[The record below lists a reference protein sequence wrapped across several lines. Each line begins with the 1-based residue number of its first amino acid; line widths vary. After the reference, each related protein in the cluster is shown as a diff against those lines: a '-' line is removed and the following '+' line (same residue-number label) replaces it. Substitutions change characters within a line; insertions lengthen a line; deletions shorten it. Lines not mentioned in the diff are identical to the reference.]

1 MKRLYFFVV
10 ATLVLGC
17 FGCANLPIEEDSV
30 VVEPADYTLE
40 VSIAEP
46 HTKVSLGSKGENG
59 VYPLYWSA
67 GDRILVNGHKSSEAI
82 IDEANPSCARFSF
95 EDVILNYP
103 YDILYPVN
111 DLLLESL
118 PVVGGSQTFSSSANV
133 GTYGESVIFSSQQN
147 YVEGGFESGTTPMYG
162 RVTNSSEGIKLNHL
176 SGVLRFAILG
186 SDNTSSLA
194 SMTITAESGAIA
206 GAFDIDFS
214 TGKLTPNEGAT
225 NILNY
230 SFGEGLSLSTTEA
243 MEFFVVLPCGEF
255 GLCTAV
261 LRLTDGKEMTIK
273 FNTSGASAV
282 KAGIVREFKAVT
294 FKKGVEV
301 TLAPFESESDDLI
314 VDKSAYAVQPTMVDG
329 EYLVINNEKELMWLC
344 FYGTTVSGVTYNK
357 VRLGQSIDMGVFS
370 LVSLPAMKLNAGVEI
385 DGNNKSI
392 TGLNIEEESSS
403 IFGDTN
409 NLNIHDLTLID
420 CSVKSSLQ
428 TGAGILVGKVSE
440 ALTVNNVSF
449 NNCSVMAPCKI
460 GLVAGAL
467 HTGTF
472 NVSNVVANGGV
483 VETSYVS
490 GKSGLAG
497 GLVGCIAKSGDGA
510 TTSTASF
517 TNCTTSATVKSY
529 MEGTNY
535 FYGKMV
541 GQFGG
546 YNGDEK
552 LYFVNCN
559 GEDATLVPM
568 YDQGT
573 KNAESAVLSFCEAHR
588 ADFCQTTLT
597 SATDN
602 LLGGER
608 YCRGEVYFD
617 GNRFFYEWDGKRSA
631 TMIEDGDGRNLVYSP
646 FDLAKA
652 QGVSYGDTTGIV
664 FMTSVDMGGHTFKPI
679 NYVRY
684 LDGGNFELHNL
695 KVVRTHDA
703 ANNRGA
709 GFIVYASGTTVHKNL
724 TFVGADVTCNHD
736 STIAPLEYGND
747 NDGGAGNAYAG
758 TLVSRS
764 WRSSITDANGDTT
777 GYTTYTISNVHARDG
792 KVRGVCKVGGLVGA
806 MRGEITMD
814 NCSVDNYVVENYDP
828 QVANYYIMTKSI
840 ASNSYMVEGLQW
852 WYTAGEC
859 GGLIG
864 FLEAHYAEITNCAVT
879 NTQINCVG
887 QPNKEV
893 YANVWKASDYVAGA
907 YTNGSSLFGSA
918 TTHIAGRHINQFIGD
933 IRSRRTESQQTNG
946 TGEYTNKI
954 INYTV
959 SGNTYNGVAAES
971 TNVYNHNYA
980 SGKYCDAVGCAY
992 YTGVDI
998 NLIIASSHVSEC
1010 AGTLI
1015 FQPKGGTETTLTEAI
1030 GKGNNM
1036 DWYGGD
1042 GSISMWNQKSYYP
1055 EAPAN

>member
-17 FGCANLPIEEDSV
+17 FGCANLPIEEDVV

-186 SDNTSSLA
+186 SDNTSTLA
-194 SMTITAESGAIA
+194 SMTIIAESGAIA

-243 MEFFVVLPCGEF
+243 REFFVVLPCGEF

-261 LRLTDGKEMTIK
+261 LRLTDGKEMTVK
-273 FNTSGASAV
+273 FSTLGASAV

-314 VDKSAYAVQPTMVDG
+314 VDKNAYAVQPTMVDG

-344 FYGTTVSGVTYNK
+344 FYGATVSGVTYNK
-357 VRLGQSIDMGVFS
+357 VRLGQSIDMGVFR

-409 NLNIHDLTLID
+409 NLNIHNLTLID

-440 ALTVNNVSF
+440 ALTVNNVTF
-449 NNCSVMAPCKI
+449 NNCSVVAPCNI

-467 HTGTF
+467 HSGSF
-472 NVSNVVANGGV
+472 NISNVVANGGV

-510 TTSTASF
+510 TTSTATF

-552 LYFVNCN
+552 IYFVNCN

-568 YDQGT
+568 YDQGA
-573 KNAESAVLSFCEAHR
+573 KHAESAVLSFCEAHR

-608 YCRGEVYFD
+608 YCRGEVYYD
-617 GNRFFYEWDGKRSA
+617 GNRVFYEWDGKRAA

-664 FMTSVDMGGHTFKPI
+664 FMTSVDMGGHAFKPI

-684 LDGGNFELHNL
+684 LDGGGFELHNL

-709 GFIVYASGTTVHKNL
+709 GFIVYANGATVHKNL

-736 STIAPLEYGND
+736 SSIAPLEYGNED
-747 NDGGAGNAYAG
+747 DGGAGNAYAG
-758 TLVSRS
+758 VLVSR
-764 WRSSITDANGDTT
+764 TATGANP
-777 GYTTYTISNVHARDG
+777 YTASNVHVKSS
-792 KVRGVCKVGGLVGA
+792 KVRGVCKVGGLIGNVYNTNTGV
-806 MRGEITMD
+806 ITVE
-814 NCSVDNYVVENYDP
+814 NCSVDGSTIENYDP
-828 QVANYYIMTKSI
+828 KVWNYYKMYREIDASFLGDYI
-840 ASNSYMVEGLQW
+840 AEGVQW

-864 FLEAHYAEITNCAVT
+864 FVSAKTANITNCSVT
-879 NTQINCVG
+879 NCNINCTG
-887 QPNKEV
+887 QENKEV
-893 YANVWKASDYVAGA
+893 TVNIFQASNFVANSYTSGASTFMLA
-907 YTNGSSLFGSA
+907 YT
-918 TTHIAGRHINQFIGD
+918 TIAGRHVNQFIGD
-933 IRSRRTESQQTNG
+933 IRSQRSESQQENG
-946 TGEYTNKI
+946 TDEYTTTI
-954 INYTV
+954 TDYTV
-959 SGNTYNGVAAES
+959 SGNKYNGVDADS
-971 TNVYNHNYA
+971 INDYNHEYA
-980 SGKYCDAVGCAY
+980 SGQYCPVVGCAY
-992 YTGVDI
+992 YTGVDMKILI
-998 NLIIASSHVSEC
+998 NIHVMHC
-1010 AGTLI
+1010 AGTLT
-1015 FQPKGGTETTLTEAI
+1015 FNEKGGSSTTLTEAV
-1030 GKGNNM
+1030 GSGSSLSWFGGNSST
-1036 DWYGGD
+1036 
-1042 GSISMWNQKSYYP
+1042 GSGSSYYP
-1055 EAPAN
+1055 AAPTE

>member
-17 FGCANLPIEEDSV
+17 FGCANLPIEEDVV

-118 PVVGGSQTFSSSANV
+118 PVVGCSQTFSSSANV

-186 SDNTSSLA
+186 SDNTSTLA
-194 SMTITAESGAIA
+194 SMTIIAESGAIA

-225 NILNY
+225 NTLNY

-243 MEFFVVLPCGEF
+243 REFFVVLPCGEF

-261 LRLTDGKEMTIK
+261 LRLTDGKEMTVK
-273 FNTSGASAV
+273 FSTLGASAV

-440 ALTVNNVSF
+440 ALTVNNVTF

-467 HTGTF
+467 HSGSF
-472 NVSNVVANGGV
+472 NISNVVANGGV

-510 TTSTASF
+510 TTSTATF

-568 YDQGT
+568 YDQGA
-573 KNAESAVLSFCEAHR
+573 KHAESAVLSFCEAHR

-617 GNRFFYEWDGKRSA
+617 GSRFFYEWDGKRAA

-684 LDGGNFELHNL
+684 LDGGGFELHNL

-758 TLVSRS
+758 VLLSRTLGN
-764 WRSSITDANGDTT
+764 DNA
-777 GYTTYTISNVHARDG
+777 YTVSNVHVVNS
-792 KVRGVCKVGGLVGA
+792 KVKGVCKVGGLIGNMTNTKTGA
-806 MRGEITMD
+806 ITID
-814 NCSVDNYVVENYDP
+814 NCSVEGSIVENYDP
-828 QVANYYIMTKSI
+828 KVVNYYS
-840 ASNSYMVEGLQW
+840 MVKTIDTSFLGSFVAEGLQW

-864 FLEAHYAEITNCAVT
+864 FVSAKNATISNCAVK
-879 NTQINCVG
+879 NTQINCTG
-887 QPNKEV
+887 QENKTV
-893 YANVWKASDYVAGA
+893 TVNIFNSSNYVEGA
-907 YTNGSSLFGSA
+907 YASGKSTFMLA
-918 TTHIAGRHINQFIGD
+918 YTTIAGRHVNQFIGD
-933 IRSRRTESQQTNG
+933 LRSQRSESQQENG
-946 TGEYTNKI
+946 TGEYTTNI
-954 INYTV
+954 TNYTV
-959 SGNTYNGVAAES
+959 SGNSYNGVSADS
-971 TNVYNHNYA
+971 TNDYNHNYA
-980 SGKYCDAVGCAY
+980 SGKYCPVVGCAY
-992 YTGVDI
+992 YTGVDMKILI
-998 NLIIASSHVSEC
+998 NIHVQHC
-1010 AGTLI
+1010 AGTLT
-1015 FQPKGGTETTLTEAI
+1015 FNEKGGSSTTLTEAI
-1030 GKGNNM
+1030 GSG
-1036 DWYGGD
+1036 DGLSWFGGD
-1042 GSISMWNQKSYYP
+1042 GSTGSGSSYYP
-1055 EAPAN
+1055 AAPAN

>member
-17 FGCANLPIEEDSV
+17 FGCANLPIEEDTV

-133 GTYGESVIFSSQQN
+133 GTYGESVIFSSLQN

-243 MEFFVVLPCGEF
+243 REFFVVLPCGEF

-261 LRLTDGKEMTIK
+261 LRLTDGKEMTVK
-273 FNTSGASAV
+273 FSTLGASAV

-344 FYGTTVSGVTYNK
+344 FYGATVSGVTYNK

-440 ALTVNNVSF
+440 ALTVNNVTF
-449 NNCSVMAPCKI
+449 NNCSVVAPCKI

-467 HTGTF
+467 HSGSF

-510 TTSTASF
+510 TTSTATF

-568 YDQGT
+568 YDQGA
-573 KNAESAVLSFCEAHR
+573 KHAESAVLSFCEAHR

-608 YCRGEVYFD
+608 YCRGEVYYD
-617 GNRFFYEWDGKRSA
+617 GSRFVSEWDGKRSA
-631 TMIEDGDGRNLVYSP
+631 TMITSVDGEITTYYVYSA
-646 FDLAKA
+646 FDLAAAAGQSYNTAKSVVFKA
-652 QGVSYGDTTGIV
+652 D
-664 FMTSVDMGGHTFKPI
+664 VDMGGHPFKPI
-679 NYVRY
+679 NYICD
-684 LDGGNFELHNL
+684 LDGENHSIHNL
-695 KVVRTHDA
+695 KVDITQNA
-703 ANNRGA
+703 SKNYGA
-709 GFIVYASGTTVHKNL
+709 GFMVYASANPTTHKNL
-724 TFVGADVTCNHD
+724 TFVGADVSCKHD
-736 STIAPLEYGND
+736 ATIAPLAYGD
-747 NDGGAGNAYAG
+747 TDDGGAGNAYAG
-758 TLVSRS
+758 ILLSRVLSSDSAYTVSN
-764 WRSSITDANGDTT
+764 I
-777 GYTTYTISNVHARDG
+777 NVKDS
-792 KVRGVCKVGGLVGA
+792 KVRGVCKVGGLIGYLYNTKTGVVTVEG
-806 MRGEITMD
+806 
-814 NCSVDNYVVENYDP
+814 CSVDNTTIENYDP
-828 QVANYYIMTKSI
+828 QVVNYYKMET
-840 ASNSYMVEGLQW
+840 NSSGMVIDGLQW

-864 FLEAHYAEITNCAVT
+864 FVNAKRANIASCSVTNCR
-879 NTQINCVG
+879 INCVG
-887 QPNKEV
+887 QPNKDV
-893 YANVWKASDYVAGA
+893 VANIWDESKWVAGA
-907 YTNGSSLFGSA
+907 YTSGVSIRGNA
-918 TTHIAGRHINQFIGD
+918 TTTIAGRHINQFIGD
-933 IRSRRTESQQTNG
+933 LRSQRTETQQKEG
-946 TGEYTNKI
+946 TGEYTTTI
-954 INYTV
+954 SDYFV
-959 SGNTYNGVAAES
+959 SGNSYNGVAAES
-971 TNVYNHNYA
+971 TNDYNHEYA
-980 SGKYCDAVGCAY
+980 SGQYCPVVGCAY
-992 YTGVDI
+992 YTGVDVNVII
-998 NLIIASSHVSEC
+998 NIHVSHC

-1015 FQPKGGTETTLTEAI
+1015 FNAKGGEATTLTEAI
-1030 GKGNNM
+1030 GSGNGMSWFGGNSKNVNVGILSNKGT
-1036 DWYGGD
+1036 
-1042 GSISMWNQKSYYP
+1042 SYYP
-1055 EAPAN
+1055 EAPQTK

>member
-17 FGCANLPIEEDSV
+17 FGCANLPIEEDVV

-46 HTKVSLGSKGENG
+46 HTKVSLGNKGENG

-118 PVVGGSQTFSSSANV
+118 PVVGCSQTFSSSANV

-186 SDNTSSLA
+186 SDNTSTLA
-194 SMTITAESGAIA
+194 SMTIIAESGAIA

-225 NILNY
+225 NTLNY

-243 MEFFVVLPCGEF
+243 REFFVVLPCGEF

-261 LRLTDGKEMTIK
+261 LRLTDGKEMTVK
-273 FNTSGASAV
+273 FSTLGASAV

-440 ALTVNNVSF
+440 ALTVNNVTF

-467 HTGTF
+467 HSGSF

-510 TTSTASF
+510 TTSTATF
-517 TNCTTSATVKSY
+517 ANCTTSATVKSY

-552 LYFVNCN
+552 IYFVNCN

-568 YDQGT
+568 YDQGA
-573 KNAESAVLSFCEAHR
+573 KHAESAVLSFCETHR

-608 YCRGEVYFD
+608 YCRGEVYYD
-617 GNRFFYEWDGKRSA
+617 GSRFFYEWDGKRAA

-684 LDGGNFELHNL
+684 LDGSNFELHNL

-736 STIAPLEYGND
+736 STIAPLEYGNTA
-747 NDGGAGNAYAG
+747 DGGAGNAYAG
-758 TLVSRS
+758 VLLSRTLGN
-764 WRSSITDANGDTT
+764 DNA
-777 GYTTYTISNVHARDG
+777 YTVSNVHVVNS
-792 KVRGVCKVGGLVGA
+792 KVKGVCKVGGLIGNMTNTKTGA
-806 MRGEITMD
+806 ITID
-814 NCSVDNYVVENYDP
+814 NCSVEGSIVENYDP
-828 QVANYYIMTKSI
+828 KVVNYYS
-840 ASNSYMVEGLQW
+840 MVKNIDTSFLGSFVAEGLQW

-864 FLEAHYAEITNCAVT
+864 FVSAKSATISNCAVK
-879 NTQINCVG
+879 NTQINCTG
-887 QPNKEV
+887 QENKTV
-893 YANVWKASDYVAGA
+893 TVNIFNSSNYVEGA
-907 YTNGSSLFGSA
+907 YASGKSTFMLA
-918 TTHIAGRHINQFIGD
+918 YTTIAGRHVNQFIGD
-933 IRSRRTESQQTNG
+933 LRSQRSESQQENG
-946 TGEYTNKI
+946 TGEYTTNI
-954 INYTV
+954 TNYTV
-959 SGNTYNGVAAES
+959 SGNSYNGVSADS
-971 TNVYNHNYA
+971 TNDYNHNYA
-980 SGKYCDAVGCAY
+980 SGKYCPVVGCAY
-992 YTGVDI
+992 YTGVDMKILI
-998 NLIIASSHVSEC
+998 NIHVQHC
-1010 AGTLI
+1010 AGTLT
-1015 FQPKGGTETTLTEAI
+1015 FNEKGGSSTTLTEAI
-1030 GKGNNM
+1030 GSG
-1036 DWYGGD
+1036 DGLSWFGGD
-1042 GSISMWNQKSYYP
+1042 GSTGSGSSYYP
-1055 EAPAN
+1055 AAPAN

>member
-17 FGCANLPIEEDSV
+17 FGCANLPIEEDVV

-186 SDNTSSLA
+186 SDNTSTLA
-194 SMTITAESGAIA
+194 SMTIIAESGAIA

-243 MEFFVVLPCGEF
+243 REFFVVLPCGEF

-261 LRLTDGKEMTIK
+261 LRLTDGKEMTVK
-273 FNTSGASAV
+273 FSTLGASAV
-282 KAGIVREFKAVT
+282 KAGIVREFKAIT
-294 FKKGVEV
+294 FKKGAEY
-301 TLAPFESESDDLI
+301 LLPPFNSEDDDLI
-314 VDKSAYAVQPTMVDG
+314 IDDTSYSKRPSTIDG
-329 EYLVINNEKELMWLC
+329 DYLVINDEQELLWL
-344 FYGTTVSGVTYNK
+344 FYEGQTVGGVTYDK
-357 VRLGQSIDMGVFS
+357 IRIGADIEMGVFS
-370 LVSLPAMKLNAGVEI
+370 LLDLPSMSLNNGTEV

-392 TGLNIEEESSS
+392 AGVNLAEDATS
-403 IFGDTN
+403 IFGDAN

-440 ALTVNNVSF
+440 ALTVNNVTF

-472 NVSNVVANGGV
+472 NISNVVANGGV

-510 TTSTASF
+510 TTSTATF

-568 YDQGT
+568 YDQGA
-573 KNAESAVLSFCEAHR
+573 KHAESAVLSFCEAHR

-597 SATDN
+597 TATDN

-608 YCRGEVYFD
+608 YCRGEVYYD
-617 GNRFFYEWDGKRSA
+617 GSRFFYEWDGKRAA

-709 GFIVYASGTTVHKNL
+709 GFIVYANGATVHKNL

-736 STIAPLEYGND
+736 STIAPLEYGNED
-747 NDGGAGNAYAG
+747 DGGAGNAYAG
-758 TLVSRS
+758 VLVSR
-764 WRSSITDANGDTT
+764 TATGANP
-777 GYTTYTISNVHARDG
+777 YTASNVHVKSS
-792 KVRGVCKVGGLVGA
+792 KVRGVCKVGGLIGNVYNTNTGV
-806 MRGEITMD
+806 ITVE
-814 NCSVDNYVVENYDP
+814 NCSVDGSTIENYDP
-828 QVANYYIMTKSI
+828 QVVNYYKMET
-840 ASNSYMVEGLQW
+840 NSSGMVIDGLQW

-864 FLEAHYAEITNCAVT
+864 FVNAKRANIASCSVTNCR
-879 NTQINCVG
+879 INCVG
-887 QPNKEV
+887 QPNKDV
-893 YANVWKASDYVAGA
+893 VANIWDESKWVAGA
-907 YTNGSSLFGSA
+907 YKSGVSIRGNA
-918 TTHIAGRHINQFIGD
+918 TTTIAGRHINQFIGD
-933 IRSRRTESQQTNG
+933 LRSQRTETQQKEG
-946 TGEYTNKI
+946 TGEYTTTI
-954 INYTV
+954 SDYFV
-959 SGNTYNGVAAES
+959 SGNSYNGVAAES
-971 TNVYNHNYA
+971 TNDYNHEYA
-980 SGKYCDAVGCAY
+980 SGQYCPVVGCAY
-992 YTGVDI
+992 YTGVDVNVLI
-998 NLIIASSHVSEC
+998 NIHVSHC

-1015 FQPKGGTETTLTEAI
+1015 FNAKGGEATTLTEAI
-1030 GKGNNM
+1030 GSGNGMSWFGGNSKNVNVGILNNKGT
-1036 DWYGGD
+1036 
-1042 GSISMWNQKSYYP
+1042 SYYP
-1055 EAPAN
+1055 EAPQTK